1 MTGHCQVGSAKGPA
15 CELTRNA
22 VVLSVVKELTNLQK
36 KSKRLCLKDI
46 FLVLLGRFKAEVQI
60 LDTKYSDCCG
70 GSDLRYVYPF
80 YPFTSLSSNIS
91 IDLYPT
97 LIIVTVYPPVQ

>member
-36 KSKRLCLKDI
+36 KSKRLCLNDTDI
-46 FLVLLGRFKAEVQI
+46 FLVLLRTGWQI
-60 LDTKYSDCCG
+60 
-70 GSDLRYVYPF
+70 
-80 YPFTSLSSNIS
+80 
-91 IDLYPT
+91 
-97 LIIVTVYPPVQ
+97 